1 MTLNGEI
8 YAVGSTAR
16 LTTDED
22 DRPVLKVFICFT
34 ETPSVRIMKFILYSP
49 ERMLIRFDELPSV
62 EASLEVLFS
71 LVGGRENQNSLNKLF
86 MDTVGQQRLDERVAQ
101 VSRPRVKATRVRP

>member
-1 MTLNGEI
+1 MNAPSFELVITF
-8 YAVGSTAR
+8 S
-16 LTTDED
+16 
-22 DRPVLKVFICFT
+22 KVFVCFT
-34 ETPSVRIMKFILYSP
+34 ETPSVRVLKFILYSP
-49 ERMLIRFDELPSV
+49 EKMLIRFDELPSV

-101 VSRPRVKATRVRP
+101 VSRPRVKATLVKP